1 MVAKARPAKKSPAP
15 EGPSRGPDEAGADL
29 ETPPL
34 QAISGF
40 VADDAG
46 GDFHKLVNDRVRLG
60 ILSSLAVRDGLSFT
74 EMKKLLNVSDGN
86 LSVHSRKLEDAGYV
100 RCSKT
105 FANRMPRTEYRITAE
120 GRRALN
126 RYLKHM
132 EALIRATSR
141 GD

>member
-1 MVAKARPAKKSPAP
+1 MVAKARQSDGSAVPDDPAQDHGG
-15 EGPSRGPDEAGADL
+15 EDADL
-29 ETPPL
+29 QTSPL

-46 GDFHKLVNDRVRLG
+46 GDFHKMVNDRVRLG
-60 ILSSLAVRDGLSFT
+60 ILSSLAVRDRLSFT

-105 FANRMPRTEYRITAE
+105 FADRMPRTEYRITAE